1 MGYKAYLISNITSD
15 LEIYKCRE
23 DKVYAN
29 NAAVAYGVYRAIG
42 GKKVI
47 PLPLFTDNIIETIYK
62 CATILYK
69 CKNQKLDKIAIKLQ
83 DEFEDITIIVKEDT
97 DDIKSI
103 ILETKDKNYIIKSN
117 DISTLVSEIAL
128 IMLKNNENYIDIKGI
143 ESLIY
148 KYFYE
153 IRRA

>member
-42 GKKVI
+42 GKKVV

-62 CATILYK
+62 C
-69 CKNQKLDKIAIKLQ
+69 
-83 DEFEDITIIVKEDT
+83 
-97 DDIKSI
+97 
-103 ILETKDKNYIIKSN
+103 
-117 DISTLVSEIAL
+117 
-128 IMLKNNENYIDIKGI
+128 
-143 ESLIY
+143 
-148 KYFYE
+148 
-153 IRRA
+153 